1 MGCGGSKPES
11 VDEKRER
18 LIKEAKAAAAVSVC
32 LLGEALSR
40 DAVVTDACARSRPPS
55 LSRSRSQKKAR
66 EKEATAEAIKSEQID
81 MRITKRK
88 SMTNRRAAVRAV
100 EEQYNPDEDK
110 SVIAEKLPEEIDEI
124 RSGLLKSDLFGS
136 LTTES
141 IDFLIRS
148 FTSRTVT
155 KEEVRAIHLRA
166 RRAHCHKP
174 PL

>member
-32 LLGEALSR
+32 SEKRLSR

-66 EKEATAEAIKSEQID
+66 EKEAAAEAIKSEQID

-124 RSGLLKSDLFGS
+124 RNGLLKSDLFGS

-155 KEEVRAIHLRA
+155 KEEVRAMHLRA
-166 RRAHCHKP
+166 RRAHCHAT
-174 PL
+174 L